1 MSKNIRFFSIFI
13 LGFTAYYFFDSLF
26 FKTIQ
31 TFSKYLFH
39 SKAIA
44 HIIAYSVTLIPLIVT
59 LKILLPQRNI
69 LDLFSLNK
77 PIIKG
82 FVLALTGTTPMLI
95 GYLIHFKPI
104 SKINF
109 ESLFINTLSSAFFEE
124 IIFRAFLIGILY
136 RFTRLGFLSSALSG
150 SLLFA
155 QVHLYQSQNLIELA
169 EIFTITFLGSIFFAW
184 AYFESEY
191 NLWTAIFLHFFMNL
205 YWEIFNISE
214 NVSGNFYGNLYKLLS
229 IVVLIL
235 VIIYYN
241 RKNKI
246 PMEMTWKNLF
256 IKTREVQS

>member
-1 MSKNIRFFSIFI
+1 MSKNIRFFFIFI
-13 LGFTAYYFFDSLF
+13 LGFTIYYFFDFFF
-26 FKTIQ
+26 FKNIQ
-31 TFSKYLFH
+31 TFSKNLFH

-44 HIIAYSVTLIPLIVT
+44 HVIAYSVTLVPLMVT
-59 LKILLPQRNI
+59 LKILLPKRNI
-69 LDLFSLNK
+69 SDLLSLNK
-77 PIIKG
+77 PVIKG
-82 FVLALTGTTPMLI
+82 FSFAWIGTLPMLI
-95 GYLIHFKPI
+95 GYMIHFKAI

-124 IIFRAFLIGILY
+124 IIFRSFLIGILY
-136 RFTRLGFLSSALSG
+136 RFTRLGFLSSALLG

-155 QVHLYQSQNLIELA
+155 QVHLYQSQNLIELT
-169 EIFTITFLGSIFFAW
+169 EIFTITFLGSVFFAW

-205 YWEIFNISE
+205 YWEIFNVSE

-235 VIIYYN
+235 AIIYYK

-246 PMEMTWKNLF
+246 PMEITWKNLF

>member
-13 LGFTAYYFFDSLF
+13 LGFTAYYFFDFLF

-31 TFSKYLFH
+31 TFSKDLFH

-82 FVLALTGTTPMLI
+82 FLLALTGTTPMLI
-95 GYLIHFKPI
+95 GYLIHFKTI

-155 QVHLYQSQNLIELA
+155 QVHLYQSQNLIELT

-191 NLWTAIFLHFFMNL
+191 NLWTVIFLHFFMNL

-235 VIIYYN
+235 VIIYYK